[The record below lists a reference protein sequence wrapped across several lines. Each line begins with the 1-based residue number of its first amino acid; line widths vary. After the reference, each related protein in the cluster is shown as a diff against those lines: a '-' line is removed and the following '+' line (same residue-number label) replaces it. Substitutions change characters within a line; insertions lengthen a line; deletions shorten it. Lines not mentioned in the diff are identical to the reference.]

1 MKKNLPLYGVLLA
14 LAFVLSYVEAL
25 VPFSLGIPGV
35 KLGLANLV
43 TLVALYLLPAPGA
56 ATVALCRIV
65 LAGFTFGSMSSM
77 LYALCG
83 GVLSF
88 FVMWLC
94 KKLPVFSPVGVSV
107 AGGVA
112 HNIGQ
117 LACAI
122 VVMQTVGLSWY
133 LPVLLLSGTV
143 AGAVIGVLGGLVVR
157 RLDSGAAKVYNGRK

>member
-1 MKKNLPLYGVLLA
+1 MKKKLPLYGVLVA

-25 VPFSLGIPGV
+25 VPFSFGIPGV

-56 ATVALCRIV
+56 AAVALCRIV
-65 LAGFTFGSMSSM
+65 LAGFTFGSLSSM

-83 GVLSF
+83 GALSF
-88 FVMWLC
+88 FVMWIC
-94 KKLPVFSPVGVSV
+94 KKMPCFSPVGVSI

-117 LACAI
+117 LACA
-122 VVMQTVGLSWY
+122 VCVTQTVGLSWY
-133 LPVLLLSGTV
+133 LPVLLLSGTL
-143 AGAVIGVLGGLVVR
+143 AGAVIGVLGGMVAG
-157 RLDSGAAKVYNGRK
+157 RLPKEV

>member
-1 MKKNLPLYGVLLA
+1 MKKNVPLYGLLVA
-14 LAFVLSYVEAL
+14 LAFTLSYVEML
-25 VPFSLGIPGV
+25 LPFSLGIPGV

-56 ATVALCRIV
+56 AVVALCRIV
-65 LAGFTFGSMSSM
+65 LAGFTFGSMSAM

-83 GVLSF
+83 GAVSCL
-88 FVMWLC
+88 VMWLC
-94 KKLPVFSPVGVSV
+94 KKVPAFSPVGVSV

-117 LACAI
+117 LTCA
-122 VVMQTVGLSWY
+122 VLVMQTVGLSWY

-143 AGAVIGVLGGLVVR
+143 AGAVIGILGGLVVR
-157 RLDSGAAKVYNGRK
+157 RLPEQLKIEN

>member
-1 MKKNLPLYGVLLA
+1 MKKNVPLYGVLIA
-14 LAFVLSYVEAL
+14 LAFVLSYVEML
-25 VPFSLGIPGV
+25 VPVPLGMPGV

-56 ATVALCRIV
+56 AAVALCRIV

-77 LYALCG
+77 VYALCG

-88 FVMWLC
+88 AVMLLC
-94 KKLPVFSPVGVSV
+94 KKLPAFSPVGVSI

-117 LACAI
+117 LLCA
-122 VVMQTVGLSWY
+122 VLVLKTVGLSLY
-133 LPVLLLSGTV
+133 FPVLLASGTV
-143 AGAVIGVLGGLVVR
+143 AGTLVGLLGALLLR
-157 RLDSGAAKVYNGRK
+157 RLPKRGEKEE

>member
-1 MKKNLPLYGVLLA
+1 MKKKVPLYGLLVA
-14 LAFVLSYVEAL
+14 LAFVLSYVEML

-43 TLVALYLLPAPGA
+43 TLVALYLLPVPGA
-56 ATVALCRIV
+56 AAVAVCRIV

-77 LYALCG
+77 VYALCG
-83 GVLSF
+83 GALSF
-88 FVMWLC
+88 AVMLLF
-94 KKLPVFSPVGVSV
+94 KKLSAFSPIGVSV

-117 LACAI
+117 LLCA
-122 VVMQTVGLSWY
+122 VFVMQTVSLSWY

-143 AGAVIGVLGGLVVR
+143 AGAVIGVFGGLILQRLPKETTEHAR
-157 RLDSGAAKVYNGRK
+157 R

>member
-1 MKKNLPLYGVLLA
+1 MKKNVALYGVLVA
-14 LAFVLSYVEAL
+14 LAFVLSYVEML
-25 VPFSLGIPGV
+25 IPFSLGIPGV

-43 TLVALYLLPAPGA
+43 TLAALYLLPVPGA
-56 ATVALCRIV
+56 AAVALCRIV
-65 LAGFTFGSMSSM
+65 LAGFAFGSLSSM

-88 FVMWLC
+88 LTMWLF
-94 KKLPVFSPVGVSV
+94 KKLPLFSPVGVSV

-117 LACAI
+117 LVCA
-122 VVMQTVGLSWY
+122 VLVMQTVSLSWY

-143 AGAVIGVLGGLVVR
+143 AGAVIGVLGGLVIR
-157 RLDSGAAKVYNGRK
+157 RLPKHMKSEQPEK

>member
-1 MKKNLPLYGVLLA
+1 MKKKLPLYGVLVA

-56 ATVALCRIV
+56 AAVALCRIV
-65 LAGFTFGSMSSM
+65 LAGFTFGSLSSM

-88 FVMWLC
+88 LVMWLC
-94 KKLPVFSPVGVSV
+94 KKLPCFSPVGVSV
-107 AGGVA
+107 AGGVS

-117 LACAI
+117 LACA
-122 VVMQTVGLSWY
+122 VFVMQTASLSWY
-133 LPVLLLSGTV
+133 LPVLLLSGTL

-157 RLDSGAAKVYNGRK
+157 RLPKER

>member
-56 ATVALCRIV
+56 AAVALCRIL

-83 GVLSF
+83 GALSF

-94 KKLPVFSPVGVSV
+94 KKLPCFSAVGVSV

>member
-1 MKKNLPLYGVLLA
+1 MKKKLPLYGVLVA
-14 LAFVLSYVEAL
+14 LAFVLSYVEML

-43 TLVALYLLPAPGA
+43 TLVALYLLPVPGA
-56 ATVALCRIV
+56 AAVALCRIV
-65 LAGFTFGSMSSM
+65 LAGFTFGSLSSM

-83 GVLSF
+83 GALSF
-88 FVMWLC
+88 LVMWFC
-94 KKLPVFSPVGVSV
+94 KRLPAFSPVGVSI

-117 LACAI
+117 LACA
-122 VVMQTVGLSWY
+122 VLVMQTVGLSWV

-143 AGAVIGVLGGLVVR
+143 AGALIGVLGGLLLR
-157 RLDSGAAKVYNGRK
+157 RLPKKLS